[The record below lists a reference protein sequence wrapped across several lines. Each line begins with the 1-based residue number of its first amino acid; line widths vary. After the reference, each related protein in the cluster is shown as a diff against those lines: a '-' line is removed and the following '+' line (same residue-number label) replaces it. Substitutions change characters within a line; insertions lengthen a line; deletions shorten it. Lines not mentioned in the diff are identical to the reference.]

1 MHANVHLSV
10 SKSCIGLVAR
20 LCAFEGNLLA
30 GHRLPPGRH
39 SRSVTRSL
47 PPLAASRIGRGC
59 RHARM
64 SVMGLCVTR
73 SCMNVRCRRLY
84 DAHAILHVSNACG
97 NDSTI
102 RRIAFVPDRGNR
114 ARSMSREA
122 LAWSTMRNNDSDG
135 EEWSWRISN
144 DGAGPRD
151 RTTLDDDDSGDEED
165 WMPTSLP
172 APGAFCFRTTRTHAR
187 GSNRQPAAVC

>member
-1 MHANVHLSV
+1 MYW
-10 SKSCIGLVAR
+10 IVAR
-20 LCAFEGNLLA
+20 LCAFDGNLLA
-30 GHRLPPGRH
+30 GHSLPPGRH

-47 PPLAASRIGRGC
+47 PPLASRIGRGC

-84 DAHAILHVSNACG
+84 DAHAILHASHACG

-102 RRIAFVPDRGNR
+102 RIAFVPVRGNR
-114 ARSMSREA
+114 ASMSREA
-122 LAWSTMRNNDSDG
+122 LGNYTRNSDSDG
-135 EEWSWRISN
+135 EEWSSWRISN

-151 RTTLDDDDSGDEED
+151 RTTRTRTLDDDRGDEEE

-172 APGAFCFRTTRTHAR
+172 SRCVLFSGNPHPRRAGRIGP
-187 GSNRQPAAVC
+187 PAAVC